1 MQNDELVAL
10 VQAARDAYTPLIERH
25 EAFGELVTRFQD
37 MAYGYA
43 YSILGNAQ
51 AAQDVAQEAFLV
63 AYQNLG
69 QLQEPAAF
77 SAWLRRIVASQ
88 CNRLLR
94 GHQTLS
100 DDLEQAADPA
110 DQPDP
115 ATLVERGELREQVM
129 AAVAALPE
137 HERTA
142 TILYYINGYSQREVA
157 TFLEVSVDAVKKRL
171 ERARRRLLQDMLV
184 LVGEQLMEGRP
195 SQDDRFV
202 QEIKLSLAMEAAAR
216 DAQLAKLEPLLVDG
230 LDVNT
235 RTSGGQTMLH
245 WAAQHGHTEA
255 LELLLRYG
263 ADPHV
268 RDDAGK
274 TALQIA
280 REQGHTEAVEVLQRA
295 EAKNQPPPA

>member
-1 MQNDELVAL
+1 MQNKELVTL
-10 VQAARDAYTPLIERH
+10 VQDARDLQAPLTERH

-51 AAQDVAQEAFLV
+51 AAQDAAQEAFLV
-63 AYQNLG
+63 AYQNLD

-88 CNRLLR
+88 CSRLMR
-94 GHQTLS
+94 SHRTVT
-100 DDLEQAADPA
+100 DDLEGTADTT

-115 ATLVERGELREQVM
+115 ATLVERSELREQVM

-216 DAQLAKLEPLLVDG
+216 DAQLAQLEPLLLDG

-245 WAAQHGHTEA
+245 WAAERGHTEA

-263 ADPHV
+263 ADPHI

-280 REQGHTEAVEVLQRA
+280 RKQGHTEAVEVLQRA
-295 EAKNQPPPA
+295 EAKSQPPPA